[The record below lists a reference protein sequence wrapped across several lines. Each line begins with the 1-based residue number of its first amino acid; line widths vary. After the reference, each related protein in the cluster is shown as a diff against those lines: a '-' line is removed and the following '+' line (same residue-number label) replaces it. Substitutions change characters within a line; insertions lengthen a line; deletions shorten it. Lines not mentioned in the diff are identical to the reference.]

1 MIAELDSNLH
11 EGQEL
16 REIYEE
22 IMKTLPTKHLEF
34 TSVSSHTSPDT
45 HTGCNKM
52 TYFCG
57 NESKIAKMW
66 THR

>member
-16 REIYEE
+16 KEIYEE

-34 TSVSSHTSPDT
+34 TSVST
-45 HTGCNKM
+45 HTLLL
-52 TYFCG
+52 
-57 NESKIAKMW
+57 ILIQAVII
-66 THR
+66 